1 MGWGGVGRDGLG
13 MIKVPLHL
21 LCTLFFII
29 IASALPQTIWHYIL
43 QVRDP
48 WIRDSSLGGEKTY
61 TSSQLEPSPQR
72 NGGSPTHHSTTK
84 PSSHRHRHTHNSLLF
99 SQLFS
104 TLYLQTKIIRH
115 SRKDPTLTENTSN
128 RLKKEP

>member
-72 NGGSPTHHSTTK
+72 NGGSLTHHSTTR
-84 PSSHRHRHTHNSLLF
+84 PSPHRQTDRQIDRQTDRHTHTHT
-99 SQLFS
+99 QLS
-104 TLYLQTKIIRH
+104 TV
-115 SRKDPTLTENTSN
+115 
-128 RLKKEP
+128 